1 MPKQPRL
8 ITFVL
13 CVFGIASVYM
23 ICQAQTPETVK
34 ADPDVP
40 PSLFTAGPVE
50 PLRNMVGNVE
60 VHLLRSS
67 NDRDE
72 TVGGTLIGLDGN
84 WVVIRVDH
92 MEDERKG
99 ADFQWIPVSNI
110 ERMIQTTVHPERQA
124 HSTNQPI
131 NG

>member
-1 MPKQPRL
+1 
-8 ITFVL
+8 
-13 CVFGIASVYM
+13 
-23 ICQAQTPETVK
+23 
-34 ADPDVP
+34 
-40 PSLFTAGPVE
+40 
-50 PLRNMVGNVE
+50 MVGNVE

-72 TVGGTLIGLDGN
+72 TVAGTLIGLDGN